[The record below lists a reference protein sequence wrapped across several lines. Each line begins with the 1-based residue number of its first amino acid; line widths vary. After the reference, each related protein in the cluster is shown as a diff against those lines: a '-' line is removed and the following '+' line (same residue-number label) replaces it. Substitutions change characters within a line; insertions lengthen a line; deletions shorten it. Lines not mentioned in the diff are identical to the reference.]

1 MNTRRITL
9 ALGAAAGGL
18 LAAAYLPMAIANA
31 DSGAAAAVD
40 AASDIVRGPTPDVFG
55 FAPIPGSPEDVLT
68 VSGLPPLFQQV
79 EGYQTLDYFSPA
91 NATDPIGTVN
101 TDVSTLTT
109 PGFENTEYLVTGV
122 ASETAKTADLVSVA
136 HPTDGFPTE
145 GSVYD
150 IANFGN
156 GFENVYSDVL
166 SEPAQRLTTDATTDS
181 LIGTGTAATGTIT
194 DTLETPF
201 GNIDLTPLVD
211 GFSTAVTGGDFLTAI
226 DPSSIGDSIDGL
238 GSILGSFGDFLPY

>member
-18 LAAAYLPMAIANA
+18 LAAAFLPLAVANA
-31 DSGAAAAVD
+31 DPVTD
-40 AASDIVRGPTPDVFG
+40 FTSDIIGRGPTPDVFG
-55 FAPIPGSPEDVLT
+55 FAAIPGSPEDVLT

-91 NATDPIGTVN
+91 TATDPIATVN

-122 ASETAKTADLVSVA
+122 DSDATKVADLVA
-136 HPTDGFPTE
+136 NPTDSFPTD

-156 GFENVYSDVL
+156 GFENVYSDVAAA
-166 SEPAQRLTTDATTDS
+166 PAQFANATTDALS
-181 LIGTGTAATGTIT
+181 GTGTAATGTIT
-194 DTLETPF
+194 DTFVTPF
-201 GNIDLTPLVD
+201 GNIDLTSLVD
-211 GFSTAVTGGDFLTAI
+211 GFSTLVHGGDFLTTV
-226 DPSSIGDSIDGL
+226 DPSLITDGDL
-238 GSILGSFGDFLPY
+238 GSILGSFGDFLPAM